1 LQEEDILMFARFLQ
15 ELKHRGCDFLTNKAL
30 YTNAQMKSKGCASPN
45 GVQNYVTKVTGD
57 VK

>member
-1 LQEEDILMFARFLQ
+1 MFARFLQ